1 MRKSLMPA
9 YEVHSPP
16 SHMRQTCQRVQH
28 MCHHYVPVPV
38 VPAVF
43 QGIING
49 IKTIPSLLWQL
60 RAMRDKVLHLCT
72 EWKTPLEPIGAASRI
87 LQCSRLDHGL

>member
-1 MRKSLMPA
+1 MTNEPISNKLFICASSSFLRYRA
-9 YEVHSPP
+9 
-16 SHMRQTCQRVQH
+16 
-28 MCHHYVPVPV
+28 
-38 VPAVF
+38 F
-43 QGIING
+43 IING
-49 IKTIPSLLWQL
+49 IKAIPSLLWQL